1 MEVESEKPTWRRRVH
16 TRIKNMHRR
25 DTFIYVGAAVIYL
38 GTIAMLLVLP
48 LKLIPSIFNGSYDNN
63 PNVKS
68 NNNYLPSNCPLYTV
82 IANGDNQ
89 PLSHGPLKLPYQR
102 PVNGCRTFMSRAME
116 KLISNVTGRMVDKD
130 LARIFENSYPNT
142 LGIAIPDGLEANR
155 ADTTVSWYSL
165 DDTNPLAYVVT
176 GDIQASWLRDSAH
189 QFVPYLPLL
198 PYDTNLQTLFRGLI
212 NLQARYIAGKP
223 YCNAFLPPPE
233 SGLNPSTLPGGIRV
247 TPPMDSTVYQCKW
260 EIDSLAS
267 FLRLSWGYW
276 QVTNDA
282 RFINTNWLIA
292 VRQIMAVIQAQSL
305 PTIAAN
311 GSINNQ
317 GYTYQPTGSRAVPP
331 SLVDTDNYRQINL
344 F

>member
-142 LGIAIPDGLEANR
+142 LGIAIP
-155 ADTTVSWYSL
+155 
-165 DDTNPLAYVVT
+165 
-176 GDIQASWLRDSAH
+176 
-189 QFVPYLPLL
+189 
-198 PYDTNLQTLFRGLI
+198 
-212 NLQARYIAGKP
+212 
-223 YCNAFLPPPE
+223 
-233 SGLNPSTLPGGIRV
+233 
-247 TPPMDSTVYQCKW
+247 MDWK
-260 EIDSLAS
+260 
-267 FLRLSWGYW
+267 
-276 QVTNDA
+276 
-282 RFINTNWLIA
+282 
-292 VRQIMAVIQAQSL
+292 
-305 PTIAAN
+305 
-311 GSINNQ
+311 
-317 GYTYQPTGSRAVPP
+317 PTGQIRRCRGILVMIRTLSRM
-331 SLVDTDNYRQINL
+331 
-344 F
+344 